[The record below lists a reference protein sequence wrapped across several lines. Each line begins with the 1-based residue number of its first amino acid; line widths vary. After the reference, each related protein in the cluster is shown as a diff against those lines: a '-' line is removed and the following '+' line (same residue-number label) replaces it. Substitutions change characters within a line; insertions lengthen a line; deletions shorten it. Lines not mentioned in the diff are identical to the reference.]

1 MSSIGDDEE
10 RLQKLAK
17 ALPLLKKTDTTG
29 LTALPR
35 TEKKRELFEDIP
47 TRLTPLSQAAGK
59 ISAETVWV
67 FPPAVPLLLKGE
79 VITEQCA
86 ALLAERRRET
96 ISQNNSPKGFILT
109 EC

>member
-1 MSSIGDDEE
+1 ME
-10 RLQKLAK
+10 
-17 ALPLLKKTDTTG
+17 
-29 LTALPR
+29 
-35 TEKKRELFEDIP
+35 EKKRELFEDFP
-47 TRLTPLSQAAGK
+47 SLLTPLSQAASK

-109 EC
+109 EAS